1 MFNMTE
7 VKMTKI
13 EKAIDLLVNQR
24 LKLTEGQLASRLGTT
39 GVGARSL
46 VNKVRSSGYTIYTNA
61 GGFDKQGRQRKTSY
75 RYGKPTRQMV
85 SHYYAVFGAMARAA

>member
-1 MFNMTE
+1 MTE

-46 VNKVRSSGYTIYTNA
+46 VNKVRGSGYTIYTNA
-61 GGFDKQGRQRKTSY
+61 GGFDKQGLRSKVVPPNFRHTGVAIRCSANCLPMITY
-75 RYGKPTRQMV
+75 C
-85 SHYYAVFGAMARAA
+85 